1 MSTIIVFVLRFPSKR
16 RFVKE
21 IVAYQILFCVATLE
35 AGFINHADGGNEKIK
50 NSIFNTHENKNSK
63 RAGYFFAD
71 FFVVFARLIVSNL
84 IVMAI
89 WSSL

>member
-50 NSIFNTHENKNSK
+50 KTAF
-63 RAGYFFAD
+63 
-71 FFVVFARLIVSNL
+71 LIRMKTKILNVQDTFSQISL
-84 IVMAI
+84 
-89 WSSL
+89 SSLHDLFCQT

>member
-35 AGFINHADGGNEKIK
+35 ASFINHADDGNEKIK
-50 NSIFNTHENKNSK
+50 KQHF
-63 RAGYFFAD
+63 
-71 FFVVFARLIVSNL
+71 
-84 IVMAI
+84 
-89 WSSL
+89 